1 MLPGLQRLTDNRR
14 SDLLSDKNKLGD
26 FSSVEF
32 REKIAALIKT
42 LFFCV
47 YMTGLRSVVR
57 YKADCFF
64 Y

>member
-26 FSSVEF
+26 LSPVEF

-47 YMTGLRSVVR
+47 YMTGL
-57 YKADCFF
+57 
-64 Y
+64 